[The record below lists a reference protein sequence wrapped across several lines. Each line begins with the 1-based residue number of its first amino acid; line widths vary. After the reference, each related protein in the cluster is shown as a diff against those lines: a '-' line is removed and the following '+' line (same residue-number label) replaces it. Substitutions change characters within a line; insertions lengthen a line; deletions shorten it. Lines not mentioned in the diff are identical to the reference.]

1 MYCSNC
7 GKPLN
12 EGANFCTF
20 CGQKV
25 VIPTEI
31 MQGETP
37 PTIQNEPKVNN
48 EVQKQ
53 NADIQPKKKREPI
66 PAWRICLGLL
76 GCILVT
82 ISFLSTLGGIG
93 AIISLFLVFI
103 PFIVFVIVYNA
114 TIK

>member
-12 EGANFCTF
+12 EGANFCAF

-31 MQGETP
+31 MQEGMP
-37 PTIQNEPKVNN
+37 PTIQSEPNGN
-48 EVQKQ
+48 GEAQNQ

-66 PAWRICLGLL
+66 PAWRICLGIL

-114 TIK
+114 TI